1 MKIAKTYSDDVK
13 MKTDIIYNEDCIK
26 GLKKLP
32 NDCIDLIVTDPPY
45 MISKPGKNINIGER
59 IRVNLDFG
67 SWNHF
72 SSVANYY
79 QFTEQWFS
87 ECCRVL
93 KPGGWIYIFFSHQKL
108 GFFDLSLA
116 SKYRLKH
123 KTTFAWLK
131 TNPYPAFRTNW
142 LSASEFVWIGCK
154 HKGTIKNYL
163 SHKEMYNYILTPN
176 KSSYGETS
184 HPTEKPKIVI
194 ERFIRSSSHERDIVL
209 DPFIGS
215 GTTAVVC
222 KYLNRRYIGFESNS
236 NYYKIALERIQ
247 HNDKEEVVI

>member
-1 MKIAKTYSDDVK
+1 
-13 MKTDIIYNEDCIK
+13 MKTNIIYHEDCIK

-32 NDCIDLIVTDPPY
+32 DDSVDLIVTDPPY
-45 MISKPGKNINIGER
+45 MISKPGQSINIRDR
-59 IRVNLDFG
+59 IHVNLDFG
-67 SWNHF
+67 SWDHF
-72 SSVANYY
+72 RSIDDYF

-93 KPGGWIYIFFSHQKL
+93 KSGGWIYIFFSQQKL
-108 GFFDLSLA
+108 GFFDMSLA
-116 SKYRLKH
+116 SKYKLKH

-131 TNPYPAFRTNW
+131 TNPYPAFRNNW

-194 ERFIRSSSHERDIVL
+194 DRFIRSSSDEGDIVL
-209 DPFIGS
+209 DPFMGS

-222 KYLNRRYIGFESNS
+222 KNLNRRYIGFESNS
-236 NYYKIALERIQ
+236 NYYKIALKRVRNTNLEKTTI
-247 HNDKEEVVI
+247 